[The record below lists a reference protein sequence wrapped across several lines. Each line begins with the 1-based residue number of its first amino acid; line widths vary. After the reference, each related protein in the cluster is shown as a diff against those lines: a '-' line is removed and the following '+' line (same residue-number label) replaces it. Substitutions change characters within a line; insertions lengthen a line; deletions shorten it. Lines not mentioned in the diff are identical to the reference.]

1 MAVTPNALTAP
12 QLGDLVN
19 TTLRDLGKPKFTEIA
34 TDLQRHTAMRN
45 LLKKNRIELAS
56 GYGVQFDVMVT
67 QSGAAAN
74 VGLGASDNVNIVD
87 TMTQATADWRNTTTN
102 YAVVGQEI
110 SMNAEPSRIVDLVKT
125 RRIAAMISMAEI
137 MEANFWGPPVALS
150 DNLTPWGVNTW
161 IVKSATEGFNGG
173 APSGYTTI
181 GLNPTTYPRWQNWTY
196 QYTAVSRDDLI
207 RHWRKAATFTDFQP
221 PVDGIPTFNT
231 GDQYGFYTNYGV
243 IGPLE
248 EALESQN
255 ENLGN
260 DVASKDGKTMFRRV
274 PVSWVPKLEAD
285 TTNPVYGINWGW
297 FKTYIL
303 KGWWLKETHVP
314 IYPGQHTVSAHFLD
328 ATYQFI
334 TKNRR
339 CHFVLATGTTYP
351 S

>member
-1 MAVTPNALTAP
+1 MPTPNALTAT
-12 QLGDLVN
+12 QLNDLVA
-19 TTLRDLGKPKFTEIA
+19 TTLRDLGRARFTEIA
-34 TDLQRHTAMRN
+34 TDLQRHTALRN
-45 LLKKNRIELAS
+45 LLRKNRIQLDS
-56 GYGVQFDVMVT
+56 GYGVQWDVKVS

-74 VGLGASDNVNIVD
+74 VGLGATDNVNIVD
-87 TMTQATADWRNTTTN
+87 TMVQATSDWRNTTTN
-102 YAVVGQEI
+102 YAIIGQEI
-110 SMNAEPSRIVDLVKT
+110 SMNQEPSRIVNLVQS
-125 RRIAAMISMAEI
+125 RRIDAMISLAEI
-137 MEANFWGPPVALS
+137 MEANFWGPPVAAT
-150 DNLTPWGVNTW
+150 DTVTPWGVNTW
-161 IVKSATEGFNGG
+161 IVKNATEGFNGG

-181 GLNPTTYPRWQNWTY
+181 GLNPTTYPRWNNWTY
-196 QYTAVSRDDLI
+196 QYTAVSKDDLI

-231 GDQYGFYTNYGV
+231 GDQYGFYSNYGV

-260 DVASKDGKTMFRRV
+260 DIASKDGMTIFRRV
-274 PVSWVPKLEAD
+274 PVTWIPKLEAD

-297 FKTYIL
+297 MKTYIL
-303 KGWWLKETHVP
+303 DGWWLKETHVP

-328 ATYQFI
+328 CTYQFC

-351 S
+351 A